1 MTIVLQLFFR
11 LDTQRNEL
19 LEGEIVV
26 AVVMAVLGVVTF
38 ITSAFGMNI
47 YSGVEDIDKAFFW
60 SFLAV
65 LILIAILGSYFSLL
79 YFKRFGLFQRS
90 PTQMFVVKKA

>member
-1 MTIVLQLFFR
+1 M
-11 LDTQRNEL
+11 
-19 LEGEIVV
+19 V

-47 YSGVEDIDKAFFW
+47 YSGVEEIDKAFFW
-60 SFLAV
+60 SFLTV
-65 LILIAILGSYFSLL
+65 LVLIAILGSYFSLL

-90 PTQMFVVKKA
+90 PTQMVVVKNT